1 MRSIIQKKRNRCY
14 LCGRSRSAG
23 NPLDEHHVFFG
34 PQKKISEKYGLK
46 VYLCSRRCHNFDPDS
61 VHMNAERCRAL
72 QAEVQKIAM
81 EHYGW
86 TIQDF
91 IRIVGRNYTEEVP

>member
-1 MRSIIQKKRNRCY
+1 MRSIIQKNRSRCY

-34 PQKKISEKYGLK
+34 PQKKTSEKYGLK

-81 EHYGW
+81 AHYGW

-91 IRIVGRNYTEEVP
+91 IRIVGRNYTEEAP